1 VISSDKMED
10 DSEQVKKWAELLEL
24 PRMDKNGQKLL
35 KIMELISRGDGMLNE
50 GALDNGAEREKNAVQ
65 RRTEEKE
72 GQENLAGLQS
82 D

>member
-1 VISSDKMED
+1 
-10 DSEQVKKWAELLEL
+10 
-24 PRMDKNGQKLL
+24 
-35 KIMELISRGDGMLNE
+35 MELISGGDGMLNE